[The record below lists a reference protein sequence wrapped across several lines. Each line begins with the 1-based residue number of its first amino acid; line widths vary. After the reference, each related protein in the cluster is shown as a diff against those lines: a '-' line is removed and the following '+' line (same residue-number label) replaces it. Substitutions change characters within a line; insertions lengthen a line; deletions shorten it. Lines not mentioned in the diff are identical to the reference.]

1 MDLVEEEVVEE
12 DVDDTQDRWGA
23 PIVSSIWDGEP
34 SSEYDHDA
42 SLDADHDDN
51 EEIDPDQDEYD
62 SDSIDDADDVDDD
75 DEEDDDGSLLILWFF
90 LKFSL
95 LFTSCKKTNNDLCY
109 SIDDQDPEVRMAK
122 LNGLIGQK
130 DTKIRE
136 L

>member
-51 EEIDPDQDEYD
+51 
-62 SDSIDDADDVDDD
+62 
-75 DEEDDDGSLLILWFF
+75 EEDDDGSLLILWFF